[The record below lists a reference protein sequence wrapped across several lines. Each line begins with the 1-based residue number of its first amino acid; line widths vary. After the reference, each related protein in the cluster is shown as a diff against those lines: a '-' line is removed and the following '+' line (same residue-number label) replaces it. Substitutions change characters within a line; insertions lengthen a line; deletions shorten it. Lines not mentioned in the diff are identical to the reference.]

1 MRRLPIFFLLDVSE
15 SMIGDDLRSLESGVA
30 EIVRNLRGDAHA
42 LETVHLAV
50 IGFAGKAKMLTP
62 LMDLVSFYPPR
73 LPVGSGTSLGAG
85 LTVLMNEIDRCVVRR
100 SATVRGDYRPVV
112 YLMTDGRPTDD
123 VLPAI
128 QRWKQHYAKRAT
140 LVAIA
145 IGEQADL
152 TVLHELTEHVM
163 VFSQENSGDFAAIVR
178 WVSMSISVQSQAVDS
193 GTVSLAKPTQGL
205 MELLQGDLARTR
217 LDDSVVVLQGKCQKT
232 KQPYL
237 LKFKQVPTV
246 PGMRVPGGLF
256 GMVGSFAVGE
266 EYQEWS
272 DPGLLNPTINTDRL
286 IGGAPCPHC
295 SNRYAF
301 ATCACSGLHCVAGD
315 GEARCP
321 WCSKVGNYGC
331 ATDDQPGSEVSRGL
345 G

>member
-15 SMIGDDLRSLESGVA
+15 SMIGDDLRNLEAGVG
-30 EIVRNLRGDAHA
+30 EIVQNLRADAHA

-85 LTVLMNEIDRCVVRR
+85 MTVLMNEIDRCVVRR
-100 SATVRGDYRPVV
+100 SPTARGDYRPIV

-123 VLPAI
+123 VKPAI
-128 QRWKQHYAKRAT
+128 ERWQQHYAKRIT

-145 IGEQADL
+145 MGEQADL
-152 TVLHELTEHVM
+152 SVLQQLSDHVM
-163 VFSQENSGDFAAIVR
+163 VFSKENSGDFAAVVR

-193 GTVSLAKPTQGL
+193 GTVNLAKPSMGI
-205 MELLQGDLARTR
+205 MELLQGDLARTGIDER
-217 LDDSVVVLQGKCQKT
+217 VVVLQGKCQKT

-237 LKFKQVPTV
+237 LKFAQVATV

-256 GMVGSFAVGE
+256 SMVGSFAVTT
-266 EYQEWS
+266 EYHEWS
-272 DPGLLNPTINTDRL
+272 DPGMLNPTINTDRL
-286 IGGAPCPHC
+286 VGGAPCPHC

-301 ATCACSGLHCVAGD
+301 ATCACGGLHCVTGD

-321 WCSKVGNYGC
+321 WCQKVGNYGS
-331 ATDDQPGSEVSRGL
+331 ASDDQPGAEVARGL

>member
-15 SMIGDDLRSLESGVA
+15 SMIGDDLRNLEAGVG
-30 EIVRNLRGDAHA
+30 EIVQNLRADAHA

-85 LTVLMNEIDRCVVRR
+85 LTVVMNEIDRCVVRR
-100 SATVRGDYRPVV
+100 SPTTRGDYRPIV

-123 VLPAI
+123 VKPAI
-128 QRWKQHYAKRAT
+128 ERWQQHYAKRVT

-145 IGEQADL
+145 MGEQADL
-152 TVLHELTEHVM
+152 SVLQQLSEHVM
-163 VFSQENSGDFAAIVR
+163 VFSKENSGDFAAVVR

-193 GTVSLAKPTQGL
+193 GTVSLAKPSVGI
-205 MELLQGDLARTR
+205 MELLQGDLARTGIDER
-217 LDDSVVVLQGKCQKT
+217 VVVLQGKCQKT

-237 LKFKQVPTV
+237 LKFAQVATV

-256 GMVGSFAVGE
+256 SMVGSFAVTA
-266 EYQEWS
+266 EYHEWS
-272 DPGLLNPTINTDRL
+272 DPGMLNPTINTDRL
-286 IGGAPCPHC
+286 VGGAPCPHC

-301 ATCACSGLHCVAGD
+301 ATCACGGLHCVAGD

-321 WCSKVGNYGC
+321 WCQKVGNYGS
-331 ATDDQPGSEVSRGL
+331 ASDDQPGAEVARGL

>member
-15 SMIGDDLRSLESGVA
+15 SMIGDDLRNLEAGVG
-30 EIVRNLRGDAHA
+30 EIVQNLRADAHA

-85 LTVLMNEIDRCVVRR
+85 MTVLMNEIDRCVVRR
-100 SATVRGDYRPVV
+100 SPTTRGDYRPIV

-123 VLPAI
+123 VKPAI
-128 QRWKQHYAKRAT
+128 ERWQQHYAKRVT

-145 IGEQADL
+145 MGEQADL
-152 TVLHELTEHVM
+152 SVLQQLSEHVM
-163 VFSQENSGDFAAIVR
+163 VFSKENSGDFAAVVR

-193 GTVSLAKPTQGL
+193 GTVNLAKPSMGI
-205 MELLQGDLARTR
+205 MELLQGDLARTGIDER
-217 LDDSVVVLQGKCQKT
+217 VVVLQGKCQKT

-237 LKFKQVPTV
+237 LKFAQVATV

-256 GMVGSFAVGE
+256 SMVGSFAVTA
-266 EYQEWS
+266 EYHEWS
-272 DPGLLNPTINTDRL
+272 DPGMLNPTINTDRL
-286 IGGAPCPHC
+286 VGGAPCPQC

-301 ATCACSGLHCVAGD
+301 ATCACGGLHCVAGD

-321 WCSKVGNYGC
+321 WCQKVGNYGS
-331 ATDDQPGSEVSRGL
+331 ASDDQPGAEVARGL